1 MAYDVCT
8 PVYEGPFEMLLHLIL
23 QEEVDLWELSLTEL
37 VDSFLR
43 ELEAIGSL
51 DLDVATQFLLVAS
64 TLIELKARRL
74 LPGTADAELDEE
86 LMRFEERDLLL
97 SRLLACKTFKDVAS
111 MIEGRLAAGAKS
123 VARSAGRRSHSAR
136 SHQIHFSVQ
145 PLHSSAPLPFA
156 PSHLKRRSN
165 KLSISS
171 MSSRCERASAR
182 QSTQC

>member
-23 QEEVDLWELSLTEL
+23 QEEVDLWELSLTDL

-43 ELEAIGSL
+43 ELEAVGSL

-74 LPGTADAELDEE
+74 LPGIADAELDEE

-97 SRLLACKTFKDVAS
+97 SRLLACKTF
-111 MIEGRLAAGAKS
+111 
-123 VARSAGRRSHSAR
+123 
-136 SHQIHFSVQ
+136 
-145 PLHSSAPLPFA
+145 
-156 PSHLKRRSN
+156 
-165 KLSISS
+165 
-171 MSSRCERASAR
+171 
-182 QSTQC
+182 